1 MHRVSICYGQPADP
15 AAFDRYYHD
24 IHAPLALK
32 IPGLAGFTTGKC
44 RSLSPAQAAPYYMV
58 ANLAFATAA
67 DLESAL
73 TSAEMAAA
81 AADTAN
87 FADGGM
93 TLYSTEEIVYA

>member
-1 MHRVSICYGQPADP
+1 MHRISICYSQPADP
-15 AAFDRYYHD
+15 AAFDRYYND
-24 IHAPLALK
+24 IHAPLALA

-44 RSLSPAQAAPYYMV
+44 RSLAPGQTTPYYMV
-58 ANLAFATAA
+58 ASLSFETAA

-93 TLYSTEEIVYA
+93 TLYSTEETVHA

>member
-1 MHRVSICYGQPADP
+1 
-15 AAFDRYYHD
+15 
-24 IHAPLALK
+24 
-32 IPGLAGFTTGKC
+32 
-44 RSLSPAQAAPYYMV
+44 MV